1 MSIFSYQV
9 PFMDGHTG
17 DLSAYESKVLLI
29 VNTAS
34 ECSYSRQFT
43 ELQQLYEQYCD
54 QGLEILA
61 FPCNQFN
68 HKEPGSNDEVAQ
80 YCRNHFHISF
90 PIFEKIE
97 VTGQSMHPLF
107 RYLVEIAPFKGY
119 DTASEEGRWM
129 DQFVKERHPDLYRGN
144 GIKWNFTKF
153 LIDRT
158 GEVSGRY
165 ETTVAPLEMES
176 AIKDLLM
183 RS

>member
-9 PFMDGHTG
+9 PFMYGHAG
-17 DLSAYESKVLLI
+17 DLSVYEGKVLLI

-34 ECSYSRQFT
+34 KCSYSRQFT
-43 ELQQLYEQYCD
+43 ELQHLYEQYRD

-61 FPCNQFN
+61 FPCDQFN
-68 HKEPGSNDEVAQ
+68 HKEPGSSDEIAQ

-97 VTGQSMHPLF
+97 VTGQSIHSVF
-107 RYLVEIAPFKGY
+107 RYLVEAAPFEGY
-119 DTASEEGRWM
+119 DMESEEGRWM
-129 DQFVKERHPDLYRGN
+129 DQFVKEKHPDLYRGD

-158 GEVSGRY
+158 GKVSGRY
-165 ETTVAPLEMES
+165 ETTVAPIEMES
-176 AIKDLLM
+176 AIRNLL
-183 RS
+183 RQA